1 MQVGMVTPVVVDAL
15 RKVSLERVVGAPSL
29 VLLQL
34 LGLGRLGQ
42 SSGRHG
48 GHVGPRDVNPG
59 HLLHRRARQVRLVL
73 WQRNGG
79 LIVSVG

>member
-48 GHVGPRDVNPG
+48 
-59 HLLHRRARQVRLVL
+59 
-73 WQRNGG
+73 
-79 LIVSVG
+79 